1 MFRKHSP
8 PLAERI
14 FRGIGHLMFLFG
26 GTWGVFISLPKSVAI
41 AADPVQLAIWGVFMG
56 SGVVAA
62 FAAWRGLYLIEYAT
76 IPAMAAGTLI
86 YVAAITNVVATG
98 ENPGSGLALFLMIA
112 LFSYLTARWF
122 SLNQL
127 LDGPLKLLFKRRQGL
142 DE

>member
-8 PLAERI
+8 PLAERL
-14 FRGIGHLMFLFG
+14 FRGVGHLMFLAG
-26 GTWGVFISLPKSVAI
+26 ASWGIAVDLPSSVAI

-56 SGVVAA
+56 SGAVAA
-62 FAAWRGLYLIEYAT
+62 VAAWRGMYLIEYAV
-76 IPAMAAGTLI
+76 IPAMLAGVLI
-86 YVAAITNVVATG
+86 YVAAIVNVVVTG

-112 LFSYLTARWF
+112 LASYLTARWF

-127 LDGPLKLLFKRRQGL
+127 LDGPLKLLFKRRQGS